1 MQKKLW
7 NKARRVLAGLM
18 ALAMVLMNLSD
29 VAVYADETAEVV
41 TEIDGEKT
49 VYDFRDGSIIPT
61 DTDGKGTVTSA
72 DGKLTVACGPSN
84 AYAYNGADH
93 GVQFKT
99 GNTITI
105 TVPEKAQVWIGGCQ
119 YSAADASVAYS
130 VNGAELEVVNTKTAT
145 CYHQDGAAVP
155 YTYEGEAGEL
165 VLTFTNSTY
174 VPVITVIRAASQQED
189 AGADEGS
196 ESITEESKE
205 TVAEIEGTKTVYD
218 FRDGSIVP
226 TDTDGK
232 ATVSSLDGKL
242 TVACGPSNAY
252 GYNGAD
258 HGVQF
263 KTGNT
268 VTIAVPEKAQVW
280 IGGCQYSAA
289 DATVSFSMGGTELAT
304 VNTKT
309 ATCYHQDGA
318 AVPYTYEGAAGD
330 LVLTFTNTNYVP
342 VITVIRAESQQED
355 TGAGEDTGESE
366 GTETTVKTTTEY
378 NFCDGSIVPTDTDG
392 KGTVTSMDGLL
403 TVACGPSNAYQ
414 YNGAQH
420 GVAFKTGNTIT
431 INVPEKATITIGGCQ
446 YSNSTAAVT
455 FSMNGTELSTVNTKT
470 AACYDQDN
478 TAVVTYAYEGEAGD
492 LVLTFENTT
501 YVPTILVEREETKT
515 VEMIEVTTDYNFCDG
530 SIVPT
535 DTDGKATV
543 TSADGKLTVACGPSN
558 AYQYNGA
565 QHGVAF
571 KTGNTITIAVPE
583 KASICIGGC
592 QYSGAASTVTFSM
605 DGTELATMNTK
616 TATCYHQDGAAV
628 TYEYEGEAGDLV
640 LTFAD
645 QTYVPVITVVRTE
658 VKPDKTEVTA
668 NVTIKDDQQL
678 LGDSK
683 VLFVNKADVADVID
697 ATAGGAV
704 TVKVNATYEIKT
716 DNADISA
723 KNGNFTAFMTATE
736 DVDIV
741 ITIASTV
748 IKPVV
753 TIVDQT
759 KVLGDATLTLT
770 NNEDA
775 TDVVTLANGKE
786 AKLRIGATYLL
797 GCSSA
802 SVTATIAGSKLF
814 KAVDG
819 ANAIQVDV
827 VETDTSHHTVDVWD
841 FGAEQLES
849 TETTTYN
856 NKLTADIINSWFPGV
871 EAGTKGV
878 NIAAFEVLDENGN
891 VELAFADGGYATT
904 HRLRT
909 TNTALTRY
917 DEKSLK
923 DLENSD
929 IVYSGYLYSNK
940 SASADVHF
948 KVAAEAGDIFTF
960 VVSSNGTTS
969 NVTWTAPSGEAEV
982 QVYDAKSSNAQ
993 KMTFYATEDG
1003 FYTLHSA
1010 TEKIVLARVYRERPD
1025 VVTVS
1030 GSVSAPAAA
1039 PINGATLEFTNMTTG
1054 VVTKAQ
1060 IADGKYEVALSEQYA
1075 YAMKLVGANGYI
1087 VDENNVFSIKNE
1099 EGNKTVNVNIIAVDL
1114 VTVSGS
1120 LADLTAENAKELTLE
1135 FISENVFIPE
1145 ITINA
1150 EDATYSALLE
1160 KGVKYEVKESG
1171 VEDYTLETTTVQAD
1185 EDGTLD
1191 IKFAKKPVYAVNVTV
1206 EGVSE
1211 ADVAGIKLTFTRL
1224 NEEFEADG
1232 YVYTFVGTNDIALRD
1247 GQYQVKA
1254 ELAGYK
1260 QKVTADAKVNGAAQ
1274 TISVV
1279 MSDTR
1284 AESVV
1289 VPYAAEITVGTNG
1302 DYKTVNE
1309 ALEAVR
1315 HMTREN
1321 NERVVI
1327 SIEPGNY
1334 EEMLVIDVENVTL
1347 KNASDAPSIELA
1359 NKGVDIAEG
1368 AVRITSYYGHGYTY
1382 YSMGGDCKYDEELL
1396 AVNKANG
1403 YPSFVNPGSGTT
1415 AGSYWNA
1422 TVVVTASGFEADGI
1436 IFENSFNQY
1445 VSEKAANDV
1454 IVKQGSAKEGST
1466 ARTDMKAGDV
1476 TVQNKA
1482 YVERA
1487 AALAIYNNINDV
1499 VFDNCKFVGR
1509 QDTLYGGTNSYV
1521 EFNDCSIYGGT
1532 DYIFGGM
1539 IAIFNKCDLV
1549 FNTSEDKNDVGY
1561 ITAAQQKSGRGYLM
1575 YECHVTSTTPGVD
1588 TASEYTSKP
1597 GYLGRPWQADTS
1609 EVIFY
1614 NTTIDAADE
1623 HWGGGS
1629 LINPIGW
1636 NNTLSGESAGMCEYG
1651 TIESAGVDNSAS
1663 RATWTTVLT
1672 EAKLSDG
1679 TEISLEA
1686 FRRVVEEPT
1695 EPSVTTVYTF
1705 DAATESAIVNAEKKG
1720 AIAEG
1725 KYGTEGYFTLT
1736 GTVTRG
1742 NSSTYSAELGKAET
1756 GKLSFTVTDTAD
1768 AAFVVTSTGGS
1779 NTSDFALVDSNGNK
1793 IMPAGASSAIVAVVG
1808 TSPETEIKYTN
1819 LEAGTYTVVAP
1830 SDGANTGR
1838 GFRVLKAEVKEI
1850 VTVVTTEYIFDAATE
1865 SAIVNAEKKGAI
1877 AEGKYGTDGY
1887 FTLTGTVT
1895 RGNSSTYS
1903 AELGKAETGKMTIIV
1918 TGTADLKVVAT
1929 STGSSNTS
1937 DFALV
1942 DGSGNKV
1949 VPSGAST
1956 AIVAVVGTSPVTE
1969 IKYTGLTVGTY
1980 SIVAPADGTNTGRGF
1995 RVLSAVVTET
2005 TGGSRPARADWSTV
2019 EAPVIT
2025 NIALNPEDAN
2035 KIDVTVKAFVDYD
2048 GADKI
2053 TVVMTTA
2060 DGSEVASVSSAKEA
2074 TEHTLTF
2081 KPENSGTYTFSVKAI
2096 REGEEDKVGAETMV
2110 YDFILP
2116 LATPNIK
2123 GAYNVGEGKVEVEW
2137 DAVKEAEKYIV
2148 SVVGTDISLE
2158 TTDLIA
2164 SIEGLEAGKTYTIKL
2179 VAVRGSDFTEATVEK
2194 TVEATAETKWYFS
2207 AYGSSTNTKNN
2218 GYELLEDGS
2227 VRVYSTG
2234 GKGKIVPGSTD
2245 GLAYYYTTIDPD
2257 TTNFTLSATAVV
2269 NEWTLSNGQE
2279 GFGIMASDRAGKHG
2293 DGTAFWN
2300 NAYMAIVSKV
2310 EYYFD
2315 MATGKVTDDS
2325 SAAKVSMKLG
2335 VGSQE
2340 KVGVTAENLAS
2351 FEANDTAVI
2360 NEFFSSTTTT
2370 LDSSCGASG
2379 AGTYNIVGN
2388 YKGTE
2393 PTGTVDNT
2401 VTEFKFTIQ
2410 KNNTGYFV
2418 SYTDAEGNTTTQKY
2432 YDTEALSQ
2440 IEKDS
2445 VCLGFFASRNA
2456 DVTFKD
2462 ITFTTVAPEDDAP
2475 TEERPV
2481 ELITPNFAITSATVS
2496 NSADYELVYVGNADG
2511 TLVIKNNAGKVLLK
2525 NTEVKANEKVTLDVK
2540 LALGNNTYKVTF
2552 TPDADY
2558 VPGEYQ
2564 KLSSYDSV
2572 SFKHV
2577 VNYKA
2582 YGEAGTSLYVSP
2594 NGSASG
2600 NGTKEKP
2607 LDIYTAVKYV
2617 QAGQTI
2623 VIMEGTYNLKSTVK
2637 VERGIDGTA
2646 DNMIYMVADP
2656 EATSRPVFDFG
2667 GRCAGMVLAGD
2678 YWYFK
2683 GFDVTRSAD
2692 AQKGIQVSGD
2702 NNVLDQINA
2711 YRNGNTGIQISRYLS
2726 TDTYADWPAN
2736 NLILNCTSYLNADK
2750 GYEDADGFA
2759 AKLTVGDGNVFDGC
2773 IAYYNADD
2781 GWDLFAKVQTGCIG
2795 AVTIQNCIAYKNG
2808 YDLDENGNEI
2818 NAGNGNGFKMGGDS
2832 MTGGHILKNSIAFFN
2847 KAKGIDSNSCPDIK
2861 VYNSIAFNNGSYN
2874 VAFYTN
2880 TAANTDY
2887 YADGVISY
2895 RTENLGQ
2902 AEQLKLVGSQDQSK
2916 VYGTT
2921 NYYWDATAGASMNSA
2936 GAKVTDA
2943 WFESLTFTS
2952 VDRNADGTINMHG
2965 FLELTEA
2972 ATIGGG
2978 LGGTSSSDVE
2988 IGEETSG
2995 KVQSANK
3002 VQQTTGTVVDTV
3014 DTIINAESKEE
3025 VKEAISDMISD
3036 ITDIWTEEDETVEDE
3051 NRQEVAEETC
3061 KKAEELVKELIEM
3074 LITGDNTQSGIS
3086 EETAANIA
3094 SAIEKGEE
3102 IVSEVVVK
3110 TVEAKK
3116 VPKADKN
3123 AVEKVLKDTAKGK
3136 TEVVQYLDLSVL
3148 ICTEDGE
3155 VLGEYTELKETLKFT
3170 IAIPA
3175 DVDVEGKTVYVVRIH
3190 NDEVTILDTVMN
3202 ADGTVSFETDRFSTY
3217 ALVFEEEVQAADVDE
3232 KVDMEAPAGVEVE
3245 EEEDNSSMLTIGAIA
3260 ALLLSVCS
3268 LIIVRRKQ
3276 SLNK

>member
-7 NKARRVLAGLM
+7 NRARRVLAGLM

-29 VAVYADETAEVV
+29 VVAYADETTEVV

-61 DTDGKGTVTSA
+61 DTDGKATVTSA

-119 YSAADASVAYS
+119 YSVADAAVSFS
-130 VNGAELEVVNTKTAT
+130 MGGTELATVNTKTDT

-155 YTYEGEAGEL
+155 YTYEGEAGAL

-174 VPVITVIRAASQQED
+174 VPVITVIRAASRQED
-189 AGADEGS
+189 TGVTGDSETTTDES
-196 ESITEESKE
+196 VEEDVEESDE
-205 TVAEIEGTKTVYD
+205 IVAEIEGTKTVYD

-226 TDTDGK
+226 TTTDGK

-309 ATCYHQDGA
+309 DTCYHQDGA
-318 AVPYTYEGAAGD
+318 AVPYTYEGTAGD

-355 TGAGEDTGESE
+355 TGASEDTGESE

-455 FSMNGTELSTVNTKT
+455 FSMNGTELATVNTKT

-605 DGTELATMNTK
+605 GGTELATMNTK

-683 VLFVNKADVADVID
+683 VLFVNKADAADVID
-697 ATAGGAV
+697 ATAGGAM

-770 NNEDA
+770 NNEDT

-819 ANAIQVDV
+819 VNAIQVDV

-841 FGAEQLES
+841 FGAEQMES

-969 NVTWTAPSGEAEV
+969 NVTWTAPSGEAEM

-1054 VVTKAQ
+1054 VVTKSQ

-1211 ADVAGIKLTFTRL
+1211 ADIAGIKLTFTRL

-1254 ELAGYK
+1254 ELTGYK

-1663 RATWTTVLT
+1663 RATWATVLT

-1686 FRRVVEEPT
+1686 FRRVVEE
-1695 EPSVTTVYTF
+1695 EPAVTTEFILDTTADLTAFAQGDKV
-1705 DAATESAIVNAEKKG
+1705 DGDTEKA
-1720 AIAEG
+1720 
-1725 KYGTEGYFTLT
+1725 GTNDYFTLL
-1736 GTVTRG
+1736 
-1742 NSSTYSAELGKAET
+1742 YSAKTKVDSSSKTFDDGYAASQRVNFGGTAATDKNAI
-1756 GKLSFTVTDTAD
+1756 KFTTSSAATVKVWWVEGGDNYRQITVLD
-1768 AAFVVTSTGGS
+1768 AAGTAVATTDVTLAKNATCIST
-1779 NTSDFALVDSNGNK
+1779 FEL
-1793 IMPAGASSAIVAVVG
+1793 
-1808 TSPETEIKYTN
+1808 E
-1819 LEAGTYTVVAP
+1819 EAGTYYLGSSV
-1830 SDGANTGR
+1830 GNN
-1838 GFRVLKAEVKEI
+1838 
-1850 VTVVTTEYIFDAATE
+1850 YIFKVHVTELPAAEPIVSTLDTTADLTAFAQGDKVDGDTE
-1865 SAIVNAEKKGAI
+1865 KA
-1877 AEGKYGTDGY
+1877 GTNDY
-1887 FTLTGTVT
+1887 FTLL
-1895 RGNSSTYS
+1895 YS
-1903 AELGKAETGKMTIIV
+1903 AKTKVDSSSKTFDDGYAASQRVNFG
-1918 TGTADLKVVAT
+1918 GTAATDKNAIKFTTSSAATVKVWWVEGGDNNRQITILDAAGTAVAT
-1929 STGSSNTS
+1929 T
-1937 DFALV
+1937 D
-1942 DGSGNKV
+1942 
-1949 VPSGAST
+1949 
-1956 AIVAVVGTSPVTE
+1956 VTLAKNATCISAFDLAE
-1969 IKYTGLTVGTY
+1969 AGTY
-1980 SIVAPADGTNTGRGF
+1980 YLG
-1995 RVLSAVVTET
+1995 SAVGNNYIFKVEVTET
-2005 TGGSRPARADWSTV
+2005 PGGVVMPPRADWSTIA
-2019 EAPVIT
+2019 APVIT
-2025 NIALNPEDAN
+2025 NVALDTEDAN
-2035 KIDVTVKAFVDYD
+2035 TVEVTVGANVGYD

-2053 TVVMTTA
+2053 TVVMTDA
-2060 DGSEVASVSSAKEA
+2060 ESNEIASRNSLAEK
-2074 TEHTLTF
+2074 TEHVLSF
-2081 KPENSGTYTFSVKAI
+2081 APEASGTYTFAVKAI
-2096 REGEEDKVGAETMV
+2096 REGEEDKVGVETKTF
-2110 YDFILP
+2110 DFVLP
-2116 LATPNIK
+2116 LTTPNIK

-2148 SVVGTDISLE
+2148 SVEGTDISLE
-2158 TTDLIA
+2158 TSELIA
-2164 SIEGLEAGKTYTIKL
+2164 TIEGLEVGKTYTIKL
-2179 VAVRGSDFTEATVEK
+2179 VVVRGNDSTEATVEK

-2218 GYELLEDGS
+2218 GYEVLDDGS

-2310 EYYFD
+2310 EYYYD
-2315 MATGKVTDDS
+2315 TVVGEVTDDT

-2340 KVGVTAENLAS
+2340 KVGVTAENLAD
-2351 FEANDTAVI
+2351 FDANNTAVI

-2370 LDSSCGASG
+2370 LESSCGTSG

-2462 ITFTTVAPEDDAP
+2462 ITFTTIAPEDDAP
-2475 TEERPV
+2475 AEERPV
-2481 ELITPNFAITSATVS
+2481 TLVTPNFAITSATVS

-2511 TLVIKNNAGKVLLK
+2511 TLVIKNALGKVLLK

-2540 LALGNNTYKVTF
+2540 LALGNNKYKVTF

-2564 KLSSYDSV
+2564 KLSSYEAV
-2572 SFKHV
+2572 SFEHV

-2582 YGEAGTSLYVSP
+2582 YGEAGASLYVAP
-2594 NGSASG
+2594 NGSAKG
-2600 NGTKEKP
+2600 NGTKASP

-2617 QAGQTI
+2617 QPGQTI
-2623 VIMEGTYNLKSTVK
+2623 VIMEGTYNLTSTVK

-2646 DNMIYMVADP
+2646 ENMIYMVADP
-2656 EATSRPVFDFG
+2656 EAASRPVFDFG
-2667 GRCAGMVLAGD
+2667 GHCAGMVLAGD

-2702 NNVLDQINA
+2702 NNVLDQVNA
-2711 YRNGNTGIQISRYLS
+2711 YRNGNTGIQISRYLG
-2726 TDTYADWPAN
+2726 TDTYEDWPAN

-2808 YDLDENGNEI
+2808 YDLDENGKEI

-2832 MTGGHILKNSIAFFN
+2832 MAGGHILKNSIAFFN

-2887 YADGVISY
+2887 FADGVISY

-2902 AEQLKLVGSQDQSK
+2902 AEQLKLKGTQDNAK
-2916 VYGTT
+2916 VYGPF
-2921 NYYWDATAGASMNSA
+2921 NYYWDATAGASVNSA
-2936 GAKVTDA
+2936 GEKVTDA
-2943 WFESLTFTS
+2943 WFESLTFTG

-2965 FLELTEA
+2965 FLTLTDA
-2972 ATIGGG
+2972 AVVGGG
-2978 LGGTSSSDVE
+2978 LGGTVSGDVT

-2995 KVQSANK
+2995 KVQDATAG
-3002 VQQTTGTVVDTV
+3002 QQTGGAIMDFVDDV
-3014 DTIINAESKEE
+3014 INADSKED
-3025 VKEAISDMISD
+3025 VQNAISNL
-3036 ITDIWTEEDETVEDE
+3036 ITNLTNIWNRNNRTEEVVIEEEETPLASGETETVEKESTEKEDVE
-3051 NRQEVAEETC
+3051 IKDEETP
-3061 KKAEELVKELIEM
+3061 L
-3074 LITGDNTQSGIS
+3074 
-3086 EETAANIA
+3086 
-3094 SAIEKGEE
+3094 
-3102 IVSEVVVK
+3102 
-3110 TVEAKK
+3110 
-3116 VPKADKN
+3116 
-3123 AVEKVLKDTAKGK
+3123 
-3136 TEVVQYLDLSVL
+3136 
-3148 ICTEDGE
+3148 
-3155 VLGEYTELKETLKFT
+3155 
-3170 IAIPA
+3170 
-3175 DVDVEGKTVYVVRIH
+3175 
-3190 NDEVTILDTVMN
+3190 
-3202 ADGTVSFETDRFSTY
+3202 
-3217 ALVFEEEVQAADVDE
+3217 AAD
-3232 KVDMEAPAGVEVE
+3232 AEV
-3245 EEEDNSSMLTIGAIA
+3245 EEDNSAMLTIGAVA